1 MNTFITMNTLII
13 DSLCYKGSRL
23 NNELRERAVI
33 AAVVCRILNE
43 NKPVTVKEIVKR
55 LSDEELAVSLYS
67 VGLGKE
73 YGYKIGSWRKDSHA
87 ITHVMQRL
95 VKTGAVKAEK
105 KDFGE
110 ITLDDG
116 KTVRDIRNVYS
127 LNR

>member
-1 MNTFITMNTLII
+1 MNTLII

-23 NNELRERAVI
+23 NDELRERAI
-33 AAVVCRILNE
+33 ITAAVCRILNE

-55 LSDEELAVSLYS
+55 LFNEGLAVSLYS

-73 YGYKIGSWRKDSHA
+73 REYKIGDWRKDSHA

-95 VKTGAVKAEK
+95 VKTGTVKAEK

-116 KTVRDIRNVYS
+116 KTIRDIRNVYS
-127 LNR
+127 LVR